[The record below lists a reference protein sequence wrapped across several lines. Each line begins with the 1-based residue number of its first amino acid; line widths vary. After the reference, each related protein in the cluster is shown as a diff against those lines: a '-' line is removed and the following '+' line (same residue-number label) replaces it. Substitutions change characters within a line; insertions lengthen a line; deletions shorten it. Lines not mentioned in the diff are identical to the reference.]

1 MPRQETTPQDVRNRG
16 VVPVLR
22 EVMDVWGDHAL
33 VCATKGDRTVRHNRI
48 RDSVLDEGRKA
59 GLELDKEKANLLPG
73 RPDEDGILT
82 KEQTGSTGRRPAD
95 IWWATSFFPAQA
107 FFPLPR
113 PPPHHGRGW
122 PRPTPGHFGGRPG
135 SVGGRHFKYGTG
147 KDDGT

>member
-1 MPRQETTPQDVRNRG
+1 MDGMLFRTCLVRRLRLRMFETEGWCPFCG
-16 VVPVLR
+16 

-95 IWWATSFFPAQA
+95 IWWGGGA
-107 FFPLPR
+107 
-113 PPPHHGRGW
+113 
-122 PRPTPGHFGGRPG
+122 GGRM
-135 SVGGRHFKYGTG
+135 
-147 KDDGT
+147 